1 MEVFF
6 AIFLFLLLL
15 FYNNKEYFQEC
26 SYGNIVLNKEQ
37 IQELNELLQTF
48 INFSIGNNVSYFLI
62 GGSLLGLERNGGL
75 LPFDDDIDIGV
86 LMNDDNKIKNYKND
100 KYYFEE
106 IGFGYK
112 FKKKDS
118 NIFIDIMVYENIDG
132 VYKIINNN
140 WPIDYFKEDDLLP
153 LKQGSYS
160 NINVLVPNNYND
172 YLNRLYPEWDKK
184 IKVDCGHYSEEC
196 IYDKYHIPKEFNV
209 DYENNKYMCYTKLS

>member
-1 MEVFF
+1 MDVFF
-6 AIFLFLLLL
+6 AIFFLLLLL
-15 FYNNKEYFQEC
+15 FYTIKEAYEEC
-26 SYGNIVLNKEQ
+26 TYEHIILSKEQ
-37 IQELNELLQTF
+37 LYELNELLQTF
-48 INFSIGNNVSYFLI
+48 ITFSNDNNVSYFLI

-86 LMNDDNKIKNYKND
+86 LMNDDNKIKNYKDD

-118 NIFIDIMVYENIDG
+118 NIFIDIMIYEKIDD

-140 WPIDYFKEDDLLP
+140 WPNEYFKEDELLP
-153 LKQGSYS
+153 LNSSLYS
-160 NINVLVPNNYND
+160 NINVSVPNNYNE
-172 YLNRLYPEWDKK
+172 YLNRVYPEWDKK
-184 IKVDCGHYSEEC
+184 IKVDCGHYSSDC
-196 IYDKYHIPKEFNV
+196 IYDKYDIPKEFNV